1 MGLQMKVWQTSNSHV
16 HQRLTYELTHN
27 IYAPWHS
34 NHTRLIWGLMLKRWW
49 LRWLRTMR

>member
-27 IYAPWHS
+27 ICTLTLQSHQVDM
-34 NHTRLIWGLMLKRWW
+34 GLNAEEVMIE
-49 LRWLRTMR
+49 MVEDNA